1 MQSKGYCCYKYVGD
15 GKMGRA
21 KKSRGDYAMGAPH
34 MDMSCFF
41 SQCEDTEE
49 TETDCC
55 SINNMDAVTCL

>member
-1 MQSKGYCCYKYVGD
+1 
-15 GKMGRA
+15 MGRA

-55 SINNMDAVTCL
+55 SINNMDAVSIYVCCM